1 MKGDPFQRL
10 CLPAG
15 SPYTRKRI
23 LSRDVSLFLLLTTL
37 PPQSLPPACDPLSP
51 LSPSSSG
58 SSGKACSSTAASPRG
73 PAASSPLDTVLV
85 TDCGGAGCASFC
97 RRALISLRSMR
108 TRRVRAPLDRIALT
122 RSSFSSSSFS
132 CASGDRWARFSG
144 MRMLST
150 AREKR
155 TGEAEGC
162 AQRRAREIFWMEN
175 KALECPGQRLP
186 APTAWALA
194 PQHHCLGTTGRWGEQ
209 LQEAIQFRLW
219 PDSRHAAV

>member
-1 MKGDPFQRL
+1 MKGDPFQGL

-23 LSRDVSLFLLLTTL
+23 LSRNVSLFLLLTTL

-58 SSGKACSSTAASPRG
+58 SSGCSSTAASPRG

-155 TGEAEGC
+155 GQGRLKDVPSAEQEKSSGWKTRPWS
-162 AQRRAREIFWMEN
+162 AQASDFQHR
-175 KALECPGQRLP
+175 QRGP
-186 APTAWALA
+186 WP
-194 PQHHCLGTTGRWGEQ
+194 HNTT
-209 LQEAIQFRLW
+209 
-219 PDSRHAAV
+219 V